1 MSGELTL
8 RRRHGRAALTTRLHY
23 HHKIAARLVW
33 AVIGPLHRLVAP
45 RLMQRSTG
53 RGMTDIAHQRF

>member
-1 MSGELTL
+1 MLSADGPLMSGELTL

-33 AVIGPLHRLVAP
+33 AVIGPCTGSSP
-45 RLMQRSTG
+45 R
-53 RGMTDIAHQRF
+53 A